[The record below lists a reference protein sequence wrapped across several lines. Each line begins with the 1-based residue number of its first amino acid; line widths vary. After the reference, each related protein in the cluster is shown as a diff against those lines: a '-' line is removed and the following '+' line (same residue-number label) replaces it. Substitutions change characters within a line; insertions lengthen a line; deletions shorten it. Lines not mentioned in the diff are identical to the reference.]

1 MQVDDARQHFQAA
14 CVNADR
20 TASMVQIDRGNFA
33 ARDRKRGFEK
43 FAAEQC
49 AAAFDENIGHDRALR
64 RGVRERAGM
73 LAASYFAR
81 NSSTPTCRKPASP
94 LRKPSSSQPHHPSL
108 PTPLA
113 PSS

>member
-43 FAAEQC
+43 FSAEQR
-49 AAAFDENIGHDRALR
+49 AAAFDENVGHDRALR

-81 NSSTPTCRKPASP
+81 NSSTATCRNFGTP
-94 LRKPSSSQPHHPSL
+94 LLNPSSPHPHH
-108 PTPLA
+108 
-113 PSS
+113 